1 MQVFFEVLSRDDGN
15 PNGLSDPRQYRNTA
29 EEQHEKKYA
38 ELNFEYALIA
48 AGILPWLKPLLKMRW
63 RWQSRLGPRSD
74 GSTSLLPDQSAA
86 RGFRA
91 TANEP
96 QRSGRPQVI
105 TRTLGRPIVWDNP
118 VKASSVTLPRR

>member
-63 RWQSRLGPRSD
+63 RWQSRLGPRS
-74 GSTSLLPDQSAA
+74 TVRRRFFLINPQRVA
-86 RGFRA
+86 F
-91 TANEP
+91 EP
-96 QRSGRPQVI
+96 QRTSRNGRVDHKSS
-105 TRTLGRPIVWDNP
+105 RGRLVGP
-118 VKASSVTLPRR
+118 